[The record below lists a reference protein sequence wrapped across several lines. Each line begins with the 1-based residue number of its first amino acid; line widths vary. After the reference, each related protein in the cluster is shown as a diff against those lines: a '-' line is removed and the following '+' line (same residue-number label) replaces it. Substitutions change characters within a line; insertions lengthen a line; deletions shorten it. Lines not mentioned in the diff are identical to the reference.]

1 LRFRLA
7 DSKTMR
13 RFHMRLSRSVRW
25 LLLALLLSVIPASSY
40 AGVFISVGFAPP
52 VLPVYVQPICPEPG
66 LMWTPG
72 YWAYG
77 ADGYYWVPGAWV
89 PAPYVG
95 ALWTPGYWG
104 WFGGQYRFHDGYWGP
119 HIGYYGGV
127 NYGFGY
133 GGIGFAGGIWR
144 GGIFS
149 YNTAVMHVGVGG
161 GWGGHVY
168 EDHAVVERG
177 FVARD
182 SHVAFSGGP
191 GGIHHEASA
200 EERIAEH
207 DQHRGPSDVQQHH
220 AEAARA
226 DKTSYAKNNGGHP
239 ANAAVAHPLGSPAHA
254 AESHAATTHAAESH
268 AAASHG
274 AESHAASTHT
284 NAPATH
290 ANAPAAH
297 TNMATTHAGG
307 PAGGAPKTASHAATP
322 AASHP
327 AAAASHPAAAPKS
340 GGSAPKSSP
349 GGHHK

>member
-1 LRFRLA
+1 MTWTDGEIA
-7 DSKTMR
+7 SGHDDSKKIR
-13 RFHMRLSRSVRW
+13 RVFPMRLFRSARW
-25 LLLALLLSVIPASSY
+25 LLLALLISLVPASSY

-52 VLPVYVQPICPEPG
+52 VLPIYVQPVCPEPG

-89 PAPYVG
+89 PSPYIG

-104 WFGGQYRFHDGYWGP
+104 WSGGLYAWHGGYWGP
-119 HIGYYGGV
+119 HVGYYGGV

-133 GGIGFAGGIWR
+133 GGIGFAGGLWR
-144 GGIFS
+144 GGVFS

-168 EDHAVVERG
+168 EDRVAVDRG

-191 GGIHHEASA
+191 GGIHHDPSP
-200 EERIAEH
+200 EERLADH

-226 DKTSYAKNNGGHP
+226 DRTSYAKNNGGNP
-239 ANAAVAHPLGSPAHA
+239 AHGGVDRPLGG
-254 AESHAATTHAAESH
+254 E
-268 AAASHG
+268 SHG
-274 AESHAASTHT
+274 AVGGHGVGESHGMTAGGSHSSFAGGSHTSSTTTTHTSTMTTTHTASTGGSH
-284 NAPATH
+284 APVGGGSH
-290 ANAPAAH
+290 PAPAAH
-297 TNMATTHAGG
+297 
-307 PAGGAPKTASHAATP
+307 AP
-322 AASHP
+322 
-327 AAAASHPAAAPKS
+327 S
-340 GGSAPKSSP
+340 GG
-349 GGHHK
+349 GGGGGKHK

>member
-1 LRFRLA
+1 
-7 DSKTMR
+7 
-13 RFHMRLSRSVRW
+13 MRLSRSVRW

-104 WFGGQYRFHDGYWGP
+104 WVDGRYRFNEGYWGP

-144 GGIFS
+144 GGVFS
-149 YNTAVMHVGVGG
+149 YNTVVMHVGVGG
-161 GWGGHVY
+161 AWGGHVY
-168 EDHAVVERG
+168 EDRAVVERG

-191 GGIHHEASA
+191 GGIHHDASP
-200 EERIAEH
+200 EERVAEH

-220 AEAARA
+220 VEAARA

-239 ANAAVAHPLGSPAHA
+239 ANAAVAHPLGSG
-254 AESHAATTHAAESH
+254 SHGAAESH
-268 AAASHG
+268 AAAAHG
-274 AESHAASTHT
+274 AESHGATTHAATPTHTATAAHTTESRPAESHAAPSTHT
-284 NAPATH
+284 NTAATH
-290 ANAPAAH
+290 
-297 TNMATTHAGG
+297 TGSTAGG
-307 PAGGAPKTASHAATP
+307 GGRTTTHAATP
-322 AASHP
+322 ASHP
-327 AAAASHPAAAPKS
+327 AAASHPAPAAHAVAAPK
-340 GGSAPKSSP
+340 GGGGGGAAPKGNP